1 MVTFHGPRGVVP
13 HSWDNPYSGLYYP
26 LYNQHHSVQKLF
38 WGNTKGIIWWSLES
52 ADFRTG
58 AVIHLPVERSMWSR
72 TGLEASWTGL
82 EASWTRLH
90 DGRPDYAGQAL
101 HSTQEKHGGKWTKR
115 THGSRV

>member
-13 HSWDNPYSGLYYP
+13 HSWGNPYSGLCYP

-38 WGNTKGIIWWSLES
+38 WGNTKGIVWWSLES
-52 ADFRTG
+52 TDFRTG

-72 TGLEASWTGL
+72 TGL

-101 HSTQEKHGGKWTKR
+101 HSTQEKHGGKRTKR
-115 THGSRV
+115 TRGSQV